1 MLALLGVQYDGCG
14 KKKMNLDSKAGKGIH
29 IDNFIARECILY
41 ALIGGIFSV
50 GNGVTNNF
58 LVLIGKERMI
68 TNISLFF
75 VVNATLLF
83 LLRLTIGKIL
93 DKVSILF
100 IVNAN

>member
-1 MLALLGVQYDGCG
+1 
-14 KKKMNLDSKAGKGIH
+14 MNLDSKVGKGIH

-68 TNISLFF
+68 TNISLF
-75 VVNATLLF
+75 LWLMQLF
-83 LLRLTIGKIL
+83 FFT
-93 DKVSILF
+93 SI
-100 IVNAN
+100 NHW